1 MPSFYRLS
9 GEIVLVISNNKDRYY
24 VVTPKA
30 CSCPSFTY
38 SGGPCKHQRK
48 YFAETIPRGKT
59 LAEVQEEH
67 DRNLCMMPKS
77 YQRMVRIVREE
88 AESEPL
94 ELIHKGGL
102 KPCLPEEAA

>member
-38 SGGPCKHQRK
+38 RGGPCKHQRK
-48 YFAETIPRGKT
+48 YFAETIHHV
-59 LAEVQEEH
+59 A
-67 DRNLCMMPKS
+67 
-77 YQRMVRIVREE
+77 
-88 AESEPL
+88 
-94 ELIHKGGL
+94 
-102 KPCLPEEAA
+102 KP